1 MIFLID
7 AENFFDKIHHLC
19 MKKKTLQEVGMEET
33 QINIIKAIYNKPIAN
48 MLNGEKLKIFP
59 LKSGTRQECPLL
71 PLLFDIL
78 VEVLAMAISE
88 GKKVFKLEK
97 K

>member
-7 AENFFDKIHHLC
+7 AEIFFDKIQHPC
-19 MKKKTLQEVGMEET
+19 MKKKKTKPLREMGMEET
-33 QINIIKAIYNKPIAN
+33 Q
-48 MLNGEKLKIFP
+48 MLNGEKLKTFP
-59 LKSGTRQECPLL
+59 LKSGTRQECPPL

-78 VEVLAMAISE
+78 VEVLAMAIRE